1 MKKAASQLPPPTK
14 KVLFKRK
21 KKQKE
26 RGKNSPKSNKD
37 DYQPIVN
44 TKKIEDAVSDKQATF
59 NLDFI
64 PSQEQKLLLS
74 DKTNESEGQ

>member
-26 RGKNSPKSNKD
+26 RGKNSPKSSKD
-37 DYQPIVN
+37 DYKPIMN
-44 TKKIEDAVSDKQATF
+44 AQKIEDVVSDKQATL
-59 NLDFI
+59 NPDFI
-64 PSQEQKLLLS
+64 PSQE
-74 DKTNESEGQ
+74 

>member
-26 RGKNSPKSNKD
+26 RGKNSPKSSKD
-37 DYQPIVN
+37 GYKPIVN
-44 TKKIEDAVSDKQATF
+44 AKKIEDVVSDKQATL

-64 PSQEQKLLLS
+64 PNQE
-74 DKTNESEGQ
+74 